1 MTTVDPRPDTA
12 TGRAIT
18 VMLVDDHAVVRRGLR
33 AYLHEVPGM
42 QVVQE
47 AADGQAALRSLRAL
61 DAERRLPDVVLIDLQ
76 MPRLGGVEAIRV
88 IAERYPSVRTVI
100 LSGFGEI
107 ERVHAALEAGAVG
120 YLLKDARPE
129 EIVTAV
135 RTVAATAGG
144 VCLDPLVA
152 RRLTQRLVRPTSGLS
167 ALTPRERDIL
177 ALVATG
183 RSNRQIADSLRI
195 SERTARTH
203 VSNVLAKMR
212 LASRTQA
219 ALVAIR
225 EGLVTVPDAAESGA
239 APRSVAL

>member
-33 AYLHEVPGM
+33 AYLHEVTGM

-47 AADGQAALRSLRAL
+47 A
-61 DAERRLPDVVLIDLQ
+61 
-76 MPRLGGVEAIRV
+76 
-88 IAERYPSVRTVI
+88 
-100 LSGFGEI
+100 
-107 ERVHAALEAGAVG
+107 
-120 YLLKDARPE
+120 

-239 APRSVAL
+239 APRSVSL